1 MSRSISRARWTR
13 RARWAAVPVA
23 VIASGAIISTA
34 SYSAFS
40 ATTSNPTSNWSTGT
54 VQLTD
59 DDADVAL
66 FSASNLVPGD
76 SGTKCITV
84 TSKGSAPSAVRL
96 YGTSATTTNSLSSY
110 LDLTVQQGTGGS
122 SASCDSFTPSSQNAQ
137 VFSGTLADF
146 ASQRT
151 GYANGAPT
159 WSPAGT
165 TTESRSFKF
174 TYTLNQSTPNS
185 GQDSRAAI
193 AFTWEAQTTR

>member
-59 DDADVAL
+59 DDSGVAL
-66 FSASNLVPGD
+66 FSASNLMPGD
-76 SGTKCITV
+76 TGTKCITV
-84 TSKGSAPSAVRL
+84 TSTGSLPAAVRL
-96 YGTSATTTNSLSSY
+96 YGTAATTTNSLSSY
-110 LDLTVQQGTGGS
+110 LDLTIRQGSGAS
-122 SASCDSFTPSSQNAQ
+122 SASCDGFTPANQGAQ

-151 GYANGAPT
+151 GYANGVPT

-165 TTESRSFKF
+165 TAESRSFEF
-174 TYTLNQSTPNS
+174 SYSLSSSTPNT

-193 AFTWEAQTTR
+193 AFTWEAQTR

>member
-110 LDLTVQQGTGGS
+110 LDLSIQQGTGGS
-122 SASCDSFTPSSQNAQ
+122 SSSCDSFTPSSQNAQ
-137 VFSGTLADF
+137 VYSGTLADF

-193 AFTWEAQTTR
+193 AFTWEAQTR

>member
-76 SGTKCITV
+76 SGTKGITV

-110 LDLTVQQGTGGS
+110 LDLTIQQGTGGS
-122 SASCDSFTPSSQNAQ
+122 STSCDSFTPASQNAQ

-151 GYANGAPT
+151 GYADGAPT

-165 TTESRSFKF
+165 TAESRSFKF
-174 TYTLNQSTPNS
+174 SYTLNQSTPNS

-193 AFTWEAQTTR
+193 AFTWEAQTR

>member
-13 RARWAAVPVA
+13 RARWASVPVA

-34 SYSAFS
+34 SYAAFS

-59 DDADVAL
+59 DDSDVAL
-66 FSASNLVPGD
+66 FSASDLVPGD
-76 SGTKCITV
+76 TGTTCITV
-84 TSKGSAPSAVRL
+84 TSQGSTPSTVRL

-110 LDLTVQQGTGGS
+110 LDLAIEQGTGGS
-122 SASCDSFTPSSQNAQ
+122 SASCDSFTPAGQDSQ

-159 WSPAGT
+159 WSPTGT
-165 TTESRSFKF
+165 TAESRSFRF
-174 TYTLNQSTPNS
+174 TYTLDESTPNS

-193 AFTWEAQTTR
+193 AFTWEAQTR

>member
-59 DDADVAL
+59 DDSDVAL
-66 FSASNLVPGD
+66 FSASGLMPGD
-76 SGTKCITV
+76 TGTRCITV
-84 TSKGSAPSAVRL
+84 TSTGSLPSSVRL
-96 YGTSATTTNSLSSY
+96 YGTAATTTNSLSSF
-110 LDLTVQQGTGGS
+110 LDLTIQQGSGAS
-122 SASCDSFTPSSQNAQ
+122 SASCDGFTPASQGAQ

-151 GYANGAPT
+151 GYATGAPT
-159 WSPAGT
+159 WSPDGT
-165 TTESRSFKF
+165 AAESHSFKF
-174 TYTLNQSTPNS
+174 TYALSQSTPNT

-193 AFTWEAQTTR
+193 AFTWEAQTR

>member
-40 ATTSNPTSNWSTGT
+40 ATTSHPTSNWSTGT

-59 DDADVAL
+59 DDSDVAL
-66 FSASNLVPGD
+66 FSASNLMPGD
-76 SGTKCITV
+76 AGTKCVTV
-84 TSKGSAPSAVRL
+84 TSTGSLPSAVRL
-96 YGTSATTTNSLSSY
+96 YGTAATTTNSLSSY
-110 LDLTVQQGTGGS
+110 LDLTIQQGSGAS
-122 SASCDSFTPSSQNAQ
+122 SASCDGFTPASQGAQ

-159 WSPAGT
+159 WSPTGT
-165 TTESRSFKF
+165 TAEARSFKF
-174 TYTLNQSTPNS
+174 SYSLSQSTPNT

-193 AFTWEAQTTR
+193 AFTWEAQTR